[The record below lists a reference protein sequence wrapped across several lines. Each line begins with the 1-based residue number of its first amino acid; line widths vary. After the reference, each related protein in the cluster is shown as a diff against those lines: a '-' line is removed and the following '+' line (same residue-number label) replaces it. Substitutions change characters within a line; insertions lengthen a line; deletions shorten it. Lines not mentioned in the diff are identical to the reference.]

1 MRTNQIITCYMCNN
15 EATSSEHVPPKC
27 FFLEKKDLP
36 FGVEYRKNLITVPS
50 CDEHNQNKTMDDEY
64 LRMII
69 CIQFNADSVAQRLF
83 STKIMRGFERQPH
96 QIDLI
101 TRDQRPAR
109 INGKEAYAF
118 SVDKNRI
125 DKSLAQIARAI
136 YFHHFNEKWIQR
148 FVINTPAL
156 LSVDREDS
164 HERNQNFQH
173 VDNLAESLLK
183 NAKHIGE
190 NQEIFYYQI
199 SRDLDKLL
207 LWVRMVFYEGFVA
220 LAYSSPMI
228 VTWPNTY

>member
-1 MRTNQIITCYMCNN
+1 MKQRQSSMYHQNAFFQKKNN
-15 EATSSEHVPPKC
+15 LPSSV
-27 FFLEKKDLP
+27 D
-36 FGVEYRKNLITVPS
+36 YRKNLITVPS

-69 CIQFNADSVAQRLF
+69 CTQFSANSVAKRLF

-101 TRDQRPAR
+101 TKNQRPAR
-109 INGKEAYAF
+109 INGEETSAF

-125 DKSLAQIARAI
+125 GKSLAQVARAI
-136 YFHHFNEKWIQR
+136 CFHHFGEKWLQR
-148 FVINTPAL
+148 FVVNIPVL
-156 LSVDREDS
+156 PSVDRENF
-164 HERNQNFQH
+164 HARNQNIQL
-173 VDNLAESLLK
+173 VDKMAELLLK

-199 SRDLDKLL
+199 SRNIDKLSL
-207 LWVRMVFYEGFVA
+207 MVRMVFYEGFVA

-228 VTWPNTY
+228 IAWPNTY